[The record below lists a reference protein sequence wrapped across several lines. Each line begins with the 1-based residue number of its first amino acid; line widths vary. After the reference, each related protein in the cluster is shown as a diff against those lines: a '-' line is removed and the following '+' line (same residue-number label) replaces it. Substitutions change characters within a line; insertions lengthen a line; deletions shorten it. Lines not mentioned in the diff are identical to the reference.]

1 MNANTTSGIGNAPV
15 RDLKPQQVV
24 GNIQAP
30 DGPLIVVR
38 VSSGECDSAQSPKAA
53 NGELGR
59 FEVDGTAYVVRRSK
73 RIDEMPQGDLSR
85 VLTVREMEIA
95 ALIAS
100 GRANKQIAAKLRISE
115 HTVSSYLNRIY
126 SKLRV
131 HNRSSVAALYAAWAS
146 GLPRT

>member
-1 MNANTTSGIGNAPV
+1 MNAKTTSGIVKVPV
-15 RDLKPQQVV
+15 GDLVPQQVV

-38 VSSGECDSAQSPKAA
+38 VSSEECDLPRSAKAA

-59 FEVDGTAYVVRRSK
+59 FEVDGTSYVVRRSK
-73 RIDEMPQGDLSR
+73 RIDEPPLGDLSR
-85 VLTVREMEIA
+85 ILTAREMEIA
-95 ALIAS
+95 ALVAS
-100 GRANKQIAAKLRISE
+100 GRGNKQIAAKLRISE

-146 GLPRT
+146 GLPRS